1 MVAPVKP
8 RGNSQVMGSIVSFVQ
23 KNAGASRPTSTAAAP
38 ATIIIFPGVRYER
51 REAQNAVSRPG
62 LSRPQRTKPQ
72 H

>member
-23 KNAGASRPTSTAAAP
+23 KKAGASRPGPAAGAP
-38 ATIIIFPGVRYER
+38 ATVIIFPGVRYER
-51 REAQNAVSRPG
+51 REAQGTVPRPG
-62 LSRPQRTKPQ
+62 LSLPQRTKPQ